1 MPAPDVHT
9 RILAP
14 LDATGIP
21 YMVTGGLAAIV
32 YGEPRLTND
41 VDIVVRLSAG
51 DAPRL
56 AAAFPPPAYYAPPV
70 EVISEEAARH
80 EHGHFNILDVESSL
94 RADIYCLGDDP
105 LGGWAFERLR
115 RVPVGKSSIA
125 IAPIEYVILRK
136 LEYFRMAGSDRHVT
150 DIAAMLRI
158 SGSLID
164 RTALSE
170 WIERLDLREQW
181 RRAEAFSHREP

>member
-21 YMVTGGLAAIV
+21 Y
-32 YGEPRLTND
+32 
-41 VDIVVRLSAG
+41 
-51 DAPRL
+51 
-56 AAAFPPPAYYAPPV
+56 
-70 EVISEEAARH
+70 
-80 EHGHFNILDVESSL
+80 
-94 RADIYCLGDDP
+94 
-105 LGGWAFERLR
+105 
-115 RVPVGKSSIA
+115 
-125 IAPIEYVILRK
+125 
-136 LEYFRMAGSDRHVT
+136 VT

-164 RTALSE
+164 RAALSE

-181 RRAEAFSHREP
+181 RRAEAFSLREP